1 MIIALTI
8 ASAIVAYLIGSI
20 NSSILIS
27 RAISGKD
34 IRESGSGNAG
44 ATNMLR
50 THGKKMGIL
59 TLLIDVLKGIVAVLL
74 ANIVMDKIGYIEWLP
89 TNYIAAVGV
98 MLGHNYPV
106 FFGFKGGKGV
116 ATSLGAVY
124 MLNWHFGIILTVCGI
139 GVMALTRYVSFGSI
153 LSGIAFIAGDIV
165 NMLMTGTFGI
175 VRCICSILL
184 GGMLVFRH
192 KDNIK
197 RLIDGTESKLG
208 EKK

>member
-8 ASAIVAYLIGSI
+8 ATAVVAYLIGSI

-139 GVMALTRYVSFGSI
+139 GVMALTRYVSFGSV
-153 LSGIAFIAGDIV
+153 LSGIAFVAGDIV